1 MNPHTGPDAGSPNT
15 PRCQSSDNEI
25 AQLVSQVY
33 ETAPAVER
41 RRLLE
46 HLMQPLGLLSLVAV
60 ANGVFAKI
68 WFRRD
73 WQDLQVRLEDTEIV
87 RASDVAALVNY
98 VEQVSIETV
107 DGLAQMLG
115 SSSAMAGSAVAAFL
129 VIALIRRAR
138 FRRLAA
144 ARDYDPSVPES

>member
-1 MNPHTGPDAGSPNT
+1 MNPHAGPDAGSPNN
-15 PRCQSSDNEI
+15 PRRQSSDNEI

-33 ETAPAVER
+33 VTAPAAER

-68 WFRRD
+68 WFRRG
-73 WQDLQVRLEDTEIV
+73 WQDLQIRLEDTEIV
-87 RASDVAALVNY
+87 RASDVVALVDY

-107 DGLAQMLG
+107 DGLAQMVGG
-115 SSSAMAGSAVAAFL
+115 SSLMAGSAVAAFL
-129 VIALIRRAR
+129 VIALVRRAR
-138 FRRLAA
+138 SRGAHASWDNDR
-144 ARDYDPSVPES
+144 SVSGL

>member
-1 MNPHTGPDAGSPNT
+1 MNPHDSPDAGSPNT

-33 ETAPAVER
+33 ETAPAAER

-46 HLMQPLGLLSLVAV
+46 HLIQPLGLLSLVAV

-68 WFRRD
+68 WFRRG
-73 WQDLQVRLEDTEIV
+73 WQDLQIRLEDTEIV
-87 RASDVAALVNY
+87 RASDVVALVDY

-107 DGLAQMLG
+107 DGLAQMVGG
-115 SSSAMAGSAVAAFL
+115 SSLMAGSAVAAFL
-129 VIALIRRAR
+129 VIALVRRAR
-138 FRRLAA
+138 SRRTGAGWVN
-144 ARDYDPSVPES
+144 DPSVSEP